1 MGGVV
6 VWPSGT
12 AKEPPSFPS
21 VILDPPTTG
30 FLGSSA
36 IAPIVVQGVVS
47 TRRACA
53 PATMERETR
62 FFAALNQ
69 AQRLRRQGPDRIL
82 ETGSQSEP
90 LRLRPQKPQ

>member
-1 MGGVV
+1 
-6 VWPSGT
+6 
-12 AKEPPSFPS
+12 
-21 VILDPPTTG
+21 
-30 FLGSSA
+30 
-36 IAPIVVQGVVS
+36 
-47 TRRACA
+47 
-53 PATMERETR
+53 MERETR